1 MFNFFDAILL
11 SLSRNAFKTNRAEFY
26 FDVASAM
33 NDKIPLFTV
42 LKEYEAR
49 ARRRNRGDGLMY
61 KEMLKALQVGSLA
74 DALKPMVSNIEL
86 ILLDALQRGGDAEL
100 AKGLNF
106 LSQTVEK
113 LDSMSAVARKAVVYP
128 LFLFLT
134 FATMLVAFSLY
145 AIPVIEAILPP
156 EKWPFLG
163 KVVYSASQF
172 IVNYGFQ
179 SALTFVVL
187 LVMFMVS
194 LPRWQSPIRRF
205 LDKFMPYSVYRVY
218 SGSVLIVSISVL
230 LSMGVSLRSS
240 IERAMKY
247 SNPWMRWH
255 LREILKGLSD
265 KNASRFGLAF
275 QTGLLNWE
283 LEDRIEDAS
292 KRRDPVTAFVK
303 IGVGSIDKIVKSV
316 QVASSKVNTLMLVLG
331 GITLATMM
339 MGFLLT
345 TMEVQSNMS
354 TMQQQKTG
362 NIR

>member
-1 MFNFFDAILL
+1 MYHFIDPILL
-11 SLSRNAFKTNRAEFY
+11 HFSRSTFTVNRAAFY

-33 NDKIPLFTV
+33 TDKIPLFTV

-61 KEMLKALQVGSLA
+61 KEMLKSLQIGSLA
-74 DALKPMVSNIEL
+74 DALKPMVSNVEL
-86 ILLDALQRGGDAEL
+86 ILLDALQRGGDDEL

-113 LDSMSAVARKAVVYP
+113 LDNMAAVARKAVVYP
-128 LFLFLT
+128 IVLFIT
-134 FATMLVAFSLY
+134 FATMMVAFSLY
-145 AIPVIEAILPP
+145 AIPVIVALLPAD
-156 EKWPFLG
+156 KWPFLG
-163 KVVYSASQF
+163 KVVYAASQF
-172 IVNYGFQ
+172 IVNYGWQ
-179 SALTFVVL
+179 TASVVIAAVL
-187 LVMFMVS
+187 IFMTS

-205 LDKFMPYSVYRVY
+205 FDKSMPYSVYRVY
-218 SGSVLIVSISVL
+218 SGSVLIVSLSVL
-230 LSMGVSLRSS
+230 LSMGVSLRSAL
-240 IERAMKY
+240 ERAMKY

-292 KRRDPVTAFVK
+292 KRRDPVAAFVK

-316 QVASSKVNTLMLVLG
+316 EAAASKINTVMLVLG
-331 GITLATMM
+331 GLTLATMM
-339 MGFLLT
+339 LGFLLT

-354 TMQQQKTG
+354 SLQKG
-362 NIR
+362 ASVVK

>member
-1 MFNFFDAILL
+1 MLRFIDPILL
-11 SLSRNAFKTNRAEFY
+11 HFSRSTFRANRAEFY

-100 AKGLNF
+100 SKGLNF
-106 LSQTVEK
+106 LSTTVEK
-113 LDSMSAVARKAVVYP
+113 LDNMAAVARKAVVYP

-134 FATMLVAFSLY
+134 FATMMVAFSLY
-145 AIPVIEAILPP
+145 AIPVIESLLPP

-163 KVVYSASQF
+163 KVIYTASQF
-172 IVNYGFQ
+172 IVNYGLQTAVGFGV
-179 SALTFVVL
+179 LFVL
-187 LVMFMVS
+187 FMAS
-194 LPRWQSPIRRF
+194 LPKWQSPIRRY
-205 LDKFMPYSVYRVY
+205 LDKFIPYSVYRVY

-230 LSMGVSLRSS
+230 LSMGVSLRSAL
-240 IERAMKY
+240 ERAMKY

-265 KNASRFGLAF
+265 KNAARVGLAF

-292 KRRDPVTAFVK
+292 KRRDPVSAFVK

-316 QVASSKVNTLMLVLG
+316 EASSSKINTLMLILG

-339 MGFLLT
+339 LGFLLT
-345 TMEVQSNMS
+345 TMEVQSNM
-354 TMQQQKTG
+354 TEMQQRSGTIK
-362 NIR
+362 

>member
-1 MFNFFDAILL
+1 MLRFIDPILL
-11 SLSRNAFKTNRAEFY
+11 HFSRSAFKATRAEFY
-26 FDVASAM
+26 FDVAAAM

-86 ILLDALQRGGDAEL
+86 ILLDALQRGGDTEL
-100 AKGLNF
+100 ARGLNF
-106 LSQTVEK
+106 LSTTVEK
-113 LDSMSAVARKAVVYP
+113 LDKMGSVARKAVVYP
-128 LFLFLT
+128 LVLFVT
-134 FATMLVAFSLY
+134 FAAMLVAFSLY
-145 AIPVIEAILPP
+145 AIPIIVSILPP

-163 KVVYSASQF
+163 KVIYNTSQF
-172 IVNYGFQ
+172 IVNYGLQ
-179 SALTFVVL
+179 LAVGFVLML
-187 LVMFMVS
+187 LLFMFS
-194 LPRWQSPIRRF
+194 LPRWQSPIRRY
-205 LDKFMPYSVYRVY
+205 LDKFIPYSVYRVY
-218 SGSVLIVSISVL
+218 SGSMLIVSISVL
-230 LSMGVSLRSS
+230 LSMGVSLRSAL
-240 IERAMKY
+240 ERAMKY

-292 KRRDPVTAFVK
+292 KRRDPVAAFVK

-316 QVASSKVNTLMLVLG
+316 ESASSKINTLMLLLG
-331 GITLATMM
+331 GLTLGTMM
-339 MGFLLT
+339 LGFLLT
-345 TMEVQSNMS
+345 TMEVQSNM
-354 TMQQQKTG
+354 TNMQQNTEAIK
-362 NIR
+362 

>member
-1 MFNFFDAILL
+1 MLQLFDPILIFF
-11 SLSRNAFKTNRAEFY
+11 SRSAFKVNRAAFY

-61 KEMLKALQVGSLA
+61 KEMLKALQTGSLA
-74 DALKPMVSNIEL
+74 DALKPMVSTVEL

-100 AKGLNF
+100 AKGLIF

-113 LDSMSAVARKAVVYP
+113 LDGMAAVARKAVVYP
-128 LFLFLT
+128 IFLFLT

-145 AIPVIEAILPP
+145 AIPVIEAILPA

-163 KVVYSASQF
+163 KVIYAVSQF
-172 IVNYGFQ
+172 IVNYGWQ
-179 SALTFVVL
+179 TALTFVAL
-187 LVMFMVS
+187 IMLFMAS

-205 LDKFMPYSVYRVY
+205 VDKSIPYSVYRVY

-230 LSMGVSLRSS
+230 LSMGVSLRSAL
-240 IERAMKY
+240 ERAMKY

-265 KNASRFGLAF
+265 KNAARFGLAF
-275 QTGLLNWE
+275 KTGLLNWE

-292 KRRDPVTAFVK
+292 KRRDPVSAFVK

-316 QVASSKVNTLMLVLG
+316 EAASAKINTAMLLLG

-339 MGFLLT
+339 LGFLLT

-354 TMQQQKTG
+354 TLQNQTG
-362 NIR
+362 AIK

>member
-1 MFNFFDAILL
+1 MLTLIDPILL
-11 SLSRNAFKTNRAEFY
+11 HFSRSAFTVNRAAFY

-33 NDKIPLFTV
+33 ADKIPLFTV

-61 KEMLKALQVGSLA
+61 KEMLKALQTGSLA

-113 LDSMSAVARKAVVYP
+113 LDKMAAVARKAVVYP

-134 FATMLVAFSLY
+134 FATMMVAFSLY

-156 EKWPFLG
+156 DKWPFLG
-163 KVVYSASQF
+163 KVIYAASRF
-172 IVNYGFQ
+172 IVNYGWQ
-179 SALTFVVL
+179 SALVL
-187 LVMFMVS
+187 LSLIVIFIYS
-194 LPRWQSPIRRF
+194 LPRWQDRIRRF
-205 LDKFMPYSVYRVY
+205 LDKSIPYSVYRVY

-230 LSMGVSLRSS
+230 LSMGVSLRSAL
-240 IERAMKY
+240 ERAMKY

-255 LREILKGLSD
+255 LREVLKGLSD

-292 KRRDPVTAFVK
+292 KRRDPVAAFVK
-303 IGVGSIDKIVKSV
+303 IGVGSIDKIVQSV
-316 QVASSKVNTLMLVLG
+316 EAASAKINTVMLVLG

-339 MGFLLT
+339 LGFLLT

-354 TMQQQKTG
+354 SMQQRSG
-362 NIR
+362 NVK

>member
-1 MFNFFDAILL
+1 
-11 SLSRNAFKTNRAEFY
+11 
-26 FDVASAM
+26 
-33 NDKIPLFTV
+33 
-42 LKEYEAR
+42 
-49 ARRRNRGDGLMY
+49 
-61 KEMLKALQVGSLA
+61 
-74 DALKPMVSNIEL
+74 
-86 ILLDALQRGGDAEL
+86 
-100 AKGLNF
+100 
-106 LSQTVEK
+106 
-113 LDSMSAVARKAVVYP
+113 
-128 LFLFLT
+128 
-134 FATMLVAFSLY
+134 
-145 AIPVIEAILPP
+145 
-156 EKWPFLG
+156 
-163 KVVYSASQF
+163 
-172 IVNYGFQ
+172 
-179 SALTFVVL
+179 
-187 LVMFMVS
+187 
-194 LPRWQSPIRRF
+194 
-205 LDKFMPYSVYRVY
+205 
-218 SGSVLIVSISVL
+218 VLIVSISVL